1 MPDALAVRRY
11 DGPVDQALGGLPALT
26 LRSSVEPFLS
36 RRAVNI
42 RWLLAIVLLAT
53 TAATLMA
60 SALYS
65 ALGNGEDPASEP
77 VWFQPRITKLAG
89 DPESERGDRLSVAPA
104 PISSSNSRARIE
116 QLSDSGIEMLKFTRV
131 TARLDRAP
139 AIAPTPASP
148 SPPLVATATPAL
160 SSTDSSFPSLIL
172 SAARKPVLP
181 AVASAYAAPD
191 DSSGWQPIARQL
203 GAPLNVTDVPRS
215 LHQRHV
221 RRVVA
226 AGAGDKL
233 SAILTA
239 LGVAS
244 SDADEI
250 ATQLVGRNLFGESK
264 LTGGERV
271 VAIESAAADYLPA
284 SRPLKVRVEKAG
296 QPSIVAAL
304 GDGGHYQRVASV
316 GIGSGSG
323 AATSDDSDDSSPPQQ
338 RPINM
343 GLEDSIDAVGQA
355 NRIDRALIDEIT
367 RLCAHDVDL
376 DGSVSSGDSIDF
388 LYSADSHGQPELA
401 FVALTAAGK
410 THRYYRFAA
419 PDDGSIDYYDA
430 NGHSVTKFLLR
441 KPVAEGRL
449 NDGFGWRIH
458 PILRDRRFH
467 EGVDYDAP
475 LGSPIAA
482 AGAGVVEKIDYESGY
497 GKYIRILHDLG
508 YETTYAHDEGFPRG
522 LKVGDRVRQGQTIAY
537 VGSTGL
543 STGSH
548 LYYEVHINGHNVDP
562 LSVRLPSGRVLSGTV
577 LHTFEQFRSRTD
589 MLLAASSSPS

>member
-1 MPDALAVRRY
+1 MTVKRQSPF
-11 DGPVDQALGGLPALT
+11 DQAFGGLPALT
-26 LRSSVEPFLS
+26 LRSAAEPFLS

-42 RWLLAIVLLAT
+42 RWLLAVVLLAG
-53 TAATLMA
+53 TAAALMA

-65 ALGNGEDPASEP
+65 ALGDGGKLASEP
-77 VWFQPRITKLAG
+77 VWFQPRTPRLAG

-104 PISSSNSRARIE
+104 PVSPANNTARIE
-116 QLSDSGIEMLKFTRV
+116 QLSDSGLEMLKFTRV
-131 TARLDRAP
+131 TARLDRVPPAAP
-139 AIAPTPASP
+139 PRPASP
-148 SPPLVATATPAL
+148 PPPFVATATPAP
-160 SSTDSSFPSLIL
+160 SRADSTLPSLIL
-172 SAARKPVLP
+172 SGIDKPILPAAAR
-181 AVASAYAAPD
+181 AYATPE

-203 GAPLNVTDVPRS
+203 GAPLNVTDIPRS
-215 LHQRHV
+215 LHQQHI

-226 AGAGDKL
+226 AGAGDKV

-239 LGVAS
+239 LDVAS
-244 SDADEI
+244 NDADEI
-250 ATQLVGRNLFGESK
+250 ASQLVGRSLFGEGK
-264 LTGGERV
+264 LSGGERIV
-271 VAIESAAADYLPA
+271 VIENAAADDLPV
-284 SRPLKVRVEKAG
+284 SRPLKVRVEKTG
-296 QPSIVAAL
+296 QSPVVAAL
-304 GDGGHYQRVASV
+304 DDGGHYQRVASV
-316 GIGSGSG
+316 GAGRG
-323 AATSDDSDDSSPPQQ
+323 ATTSDNSDDSPTLQQ
-338 RPINM
+338 RPVNM
-343 GLEDSIDAVGQA
+343 GLEDSIAAVGQA
-355 NRIDRALIDEIT
+355 NQIDRSLIDEIA

-376 DGSVSSGDSIDF
+376 DSPVSAGDSIDF
-388 LYSADSHGQPELA
+388 LYNTDSHGQPELA
-401 FVALTAAGK
+401 FVALTAAGRI
-410 THRYYRFAA
+410 HRYYRFAA

-441 KPVAEGRL
+441 KPVADGRL

-458 PILRDRRFH
+458 PILQDRRFH

-497 GKYIRILHDLG
+497 GKYIRIRHDMG

-548 LYYEVHINGHNVDP
+548 LYYEVHINGRNVDP
-562 LSVRLPSGRVLSGTV
+562 LSVRLPSGRILSGTV
-577 LHTFEQFRSRTD
+577 LHTFEQLRSRTD